1 MTRFGFYI
9 LLAMF
14 CMVACQ
20 EKKEDYL
27 LSDEQFQQAMFDFEL
42 ANESVNTI
50 VVIKRD
56 SLMDVYAER
65 IASQYGL
72 TKEQLLEEVRM
83 RMFNQKVFDDD
94 YEFVKELADSLYA
107 PLRD

>member
-1 MTRFGFYI
+1 
-9 LLAMF
+9 
-14 CMVACQ
+14 MVACQ